1 MLLQDFNMTIPDIVR
16 LDYRTADIF
25 KKYSINYWSD
35 KEVSLLE
42 ICTSKNLNYNAILE
56 ELADATKTI
65 TISGLLHFSEWKMSF
80 LIDYIINVHHAYMHL
95 AITSIE
101 NSLNLFVESLKNKN
115 TEASKVLSLFHELSA
130 LLIKHSQHE
139 EEIIFPYIRQIEST
153 HRRRE
158 TYGNLFVRTLR
169 KPLSNI
175 EKEHEEIISVLKEIQ
190 KLTNN
195 YTSSPGA
202 SVLQIALYHKLEEFH
217 TDMQQ
222 HTYLEDHILYPKAI
236 VMEEELLQL

>member
-1 MLLQDFNMTIPDIVR
+1 MTIPDIVR

-25 KKYSINYWSD
+25 KKYSINYWSGM
-35 KEVSLLE
+35 EMSLLE
-42 ICTSKNLNYNAILE
+42 ICSSKKLNYNGILE
-56 ELADATKTI
+56 ELTEATRTI
-65 TISGLLHFSEWKMSF
+65 TISGSLHFSEWKISF
-80 LIDYIINVHHAYMHL
+80 LIDYIINVHHAYTHM
-95 AITSIE
+95 AIPSIE
-101 NSLNLFVESLKNKN
+101 NSLDLIVEVQQNKN
-115 TEASKVLSLFHELSA
+115 TDASKILSLFHELSA
-130 LLIKHSQHE
+130 LLIAHSHHE

-175 EKEHEEIISVLKEIQ
+175 GKEHEEIISVLDEMG

-202 SVLQIALYHKLEEFH
+202 SVLQIALYHKLKEFH

-222 HTYLEDHILYPKAI
+222 HIYLEDQILYPKAI

>member
-25 KKYSINYWSD
+25 KKYSINYWSGM
-35 KEVSLLE
+35 EMSLLE
-42 ICTSKNLNYNAILE
+42 ICSSKKLNYNGILE
-56 ELADATKTI
+56 ELTEATKTI
-65 TISGLLHFSEWKMSF
+65 TISGALHFSEWKISF
-80 LIDYIINVHHAYMHL
+80 LIDYIINVHHAYMHM
-95 AITSIE
+95 AIPSIE
-101 NSLNLFVESLKNKN
+101 NSLDLIVEIQQNKN
-115 TEASKVLSLFHELSA
+115 TDASKILSLFHELSA
-130 LLIKHSQHE
+130 LLITHSHHE

-175 EKEHEEIISVLKEIQ
+175 GKEHEEIISVLDEMG

-195 YTSSPGA
+195 YTSSSGA
-202 SVLQIALYHKLEEFH
+202 NVLQIALYHKLKEFH
-217 TDMQQ
+217 SDMQQ
-222 HTYLEDHILYPKAI
+222 HIYLEDQILYPKAI